1 VGVVNGLAWT
11 ELGGRVLTV
20 ESLQYRSDK

>member
-1 VGVVNGLAWT
+1 
-11 ELGGRVLTV
+11 VLTV